1 VSLLVTKIPFL
12 RPCPARLSEL
22 GDELAEIE
30 NSGLFSNYGPVNT
43 RLEQNFVDR
52 MFGGEGACLTV
63 CNATIGL
70 MLALKQAADS
80 RPDKARR
87 YAIMPSFTF
96 AATAQAALWAG
107 LVPIFCDIDEQTW
120 IASPEAEEEMLR
132 RLGDDVAVVM
142 PYATFGNGFDLARY
156 DRITEDY
163 GVPVVIDA
171 AASLG
176 TLNDD
181 GTASGAGSRHA
192 VVYSMHVT
200 KTFSTSEGGLI
211 YSTDKDLV
219 RTLRTMGNFGF
230 GEPRMATM
238 PGLNS
243 KLSEVAALLASQKLS
258 GFDAVAQHRAMLA
271 GVYRAE
277 LSGWTFQEMHG
288 RRHAYQFMPVLLP
301 EGVKRSDIMAGLAAH
316 GVGAGHYFSPHL
328 AEQPYFQK
336 FGTNCDLRVT
346 HRIAARI
353 LSLPMSDVMTPAQ
366 VSMVC
371 ATLQDCVRR
380 VT

>member
-1 VSLLVTKIPFL
+1 LITKIPFL
-12 RPCPARLSEL
+12 RPCPPRLSKL
-22 GDELAEIE
+22 GKQLVDIE
-30 NSGLFSNYGPVNT
+30 ASGLYSNYGPVNS
-43 RLEQNFVDR
+43 RLERTFVDQ
-52 MFGGEGACLTV
+52 MFGAEGACLTV

-70 MLALKQAADS
+70 MLAVKQAARS
-80 RPDKARR
+80 RPDKERR
-87 YAIMPSFTF
+87 YALMPSFTF
-96 AATAQAALWAG
+96 AATAQAAMWAG
-107 LVPIFCDIDEQTW
+107 LVPVFCDIDEGTW
-120 IASPEAEEEMLR
+120 SASPQAEEDALR
-132 RLGDDVAVVM
+132 RLGDDVAVIM
-142 PYATFGNGFDLARY
+142 PYATFGNGFDIAHY
-156 DRITEDY
+156 DRIVERY

-200 KTFSTSEGGLI
+200 KTFATSEGGLI

-243 KLSEVAALLASQKLS
+243 KLSEIGALLASQKLS
-258 GFDAVAQHRAMLA
+258 GFDAAVEHRAMLA
-271 GVYRAE
+271 RVYRTE

-301 EGVKRSDIMAGLAAH
+301 EGVKRADIMTGLAAH

-336 FGTNCDLRVT
+336 HSINFGLQITDRV
-346 HRIAARI
+346 AARI
-353 LSLPMSDVMTPAQ
+353 ISLPMSDVMTPTE
-366 VSMVC
+366 VLVVC
-371 ATLQDCVRR
+371 AALRDCLRKVA
-380 VT
+380 

>member
-1 VSLLVTKIPFL
+1 LVAKIPFL
-12 RPCPARLSEL
+12 RPRPARLSEL
-22 GDELAEIE
+22 GYALAEIE

-43 RLEQNFVDR
+43 RLEQTFVSR

-70 MLALKQAADS
+70 MLTLKQAANS
-80 RPDKARR
+80 RPGKERR

-107 LVPIFCDIDEQTW
+107 LVPVFCDIDERMW
-120 IASPEAEEEMLR
+120 IVSPEAEEDILR

-142 PYATFGNGFDLARY
+142 PYATFGNGFDFARY
-156 DRITEDY
+156 ARLSERY
-163 GVPVVIDA
+163 GVSVVIDA

-181 GTASGAGSRHA
+181 GTASGVGSPHA

-200 KTFSTSEGGLI
+200 KTFATSEGGLI
-211 YSTDKDLV
+211 YSADKELV
-219 RTLRTMGNFGF
+219 HTLRTMGNFGF
-230 GEPRMATM
+230 GEPRIATM

-243 KLSEVAALLASQKLS
+243 KLSEVAALLALQKLS
-258 GFDAVAQHRAMLA
+258 GFDDIATHRSMLA
-271 GVYRAE
+271 GLYRAE
-277 LSGWTFQEMHG
+277 LAEWTFQEMHG

-301 EGVKRSDIMAGLAAH
+301 EGVERADVMAGLATH

-328 AEQPYFQK
+328 AEQPYFEK
-336 FGTNCDLRVT
+336 YSINCDLRVT
-346 HRIAARI
+346 DRIAGRI
-353 LSLPMSDVMTPAQ
+353 LSLPMSDDMTAAE

-371 ATLQDCVRR
+371 AALRDCLRLA
-380 VT
+380 

>member
-1 VSLLVTKIPFL
+1 MITKIPFL
-12 RPCPARLSEL
+12 RPRPARLSEL
-22 GDELAEIE
+22 GQDLAEIE
-30 NSGLFSNYGPVNT
+30 NSGQFSNYGPVNS

-52 MFGGEGACLTV
+52 IFGGEGACLTV

-70 MLALKQAADS
+70 MLALKQAVHA
-80 RPDKARR
+80 RPDKERR

-107 LVPIFCDIDEQTW
+107 LVPVFCDIDEATW
-120 IASPEAEEEMLR
+120 IASPVAEEDMLK
-132 RLGDDVAVVM
+132 RLGNDVAVVM
-142 PYATFGNGFDLARY
+142 PYATFGNGFDVARY
-156 DRITEDY
+156 DRIADRY
-163 GVPVVIDA
+163 GVPIVIDA

-176 TLNDD
+176 TLNND
-181 GTASGAGSRHA
+181 GSAAGAGSRHA

-211 YSTDKDLV
+211 YSTDRELV

-243 KLSEVAALLASQKLS
+243 KLSEVAALLALQKLS
-258 GFDAVAQHRAMLA
+258 GFDDVAQHRAMLA
-271 GVYRAE
+271 EVYRAE
-277 LSGWTFQEMHG
+277 LAGWTFQEMQG

-301 EGVKRSDIMAGLAAH
+301 EGMKRVDVMARLAEH

-336 FGTNCDLRVT
+336 YGINCDLRVT
-346 HRIAARI
+346 DRIAARI
-353 LSLPMSDVMTPAQ
+353 LSLPMSDVMTPAE
-366 VSMVC
+366 VYTVC
-371 ATLQDCVRR
+371 AVLRDCLRR
-380 VT
+380 AA

>member
-1 VSLLVTKIPFL
+1 LITKIPFL
-12 RPCPARLSEL
+12 RPRPARLSEL
-22 GDELAEIE
+22 GDDLAEIE
-30 NSGLFSNYGPVNT
+30 NSGVFSNYGPVNT
-43 RLEQNFVDR
+43 RLERNFVDR
-52 MFGGEGACLTV
+52 IFGGEGACLTV

-70 MLALKQAADS
+70 MLALKQAAES
-80 RPDKARR
+80 RPYKGRR

-107 LVPIFCDIDEQTW
+107 LVPVFCDIDERTW
-120 IASPEAEEEMLR
+120 IVSPEAEDDMLR
-132 RLGDDVAVVM
+132 RLGGDVAVVM
-142 PYATFGNGFDLARY
+142 PYATFGNGFDIARY
-156 DRITEDY
+156 DRIMERY

-200 KTFSTSEGGLI
+200 KTFATSEGGLI
-211 YSTDKDLV
+211 YSTEKELV

-243 KLSEVAALLASQKLS
+243 KLSEVGALLASQKLS
-258 GFDAVAQHRAMLA
+258 GFDAAVEHRAMLA
-271 GVYRAE
+271 EIYRAE

-301 EGVKRSDIMAGLAAH
+301 EGVKRADIMTGLAAH
-316 GVGAGHYFSPHL
+316 GVGVGHYFSPHL
-328 AEQPYFQK
+328 AEQPYFQE
-336 FGTNCDLRVT
+336 FSINSDLRVT
-346 HRIAARI
+346 DRIAARI
-353 LSLPMSDVMTPAQ
+353 LSLPMSDIMTPAE
-366 VSMVC
+366 VSLVC
-371 ATLQDCVRR
+371 AALRDQLRR